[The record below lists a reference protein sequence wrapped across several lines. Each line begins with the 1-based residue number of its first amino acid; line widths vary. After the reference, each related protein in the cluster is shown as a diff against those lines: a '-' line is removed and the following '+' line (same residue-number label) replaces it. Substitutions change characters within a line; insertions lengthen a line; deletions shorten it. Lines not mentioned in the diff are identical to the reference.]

1 MKEMTVVVGRS
12 LIAAALPMMAAY
24 LLAFEMFPSAFHE
37 DNASAAVAG
46 CGYIGAAV
54 SLLATG
60 KALGRLLRLRLL
72 LSLIASGATLAAILM
87 SPTNLSE
94 LLMTLFV
101 VAVAS
106 SLPLL
111 LLGVLDQIRAR
122 QRTDQ
127 GEAVSARD
135 ADVLATGRFMAVA
148 WNLVLFLLWT
158 TVDFNEMSSIAWWLG
173 TACML
178 NGSVEVFPGMLG
190 ELRFVW
196 SEITRPTSMTIEP
209 AGGRTWSDDESD
221 DGDLDWSPSGSGMSQ
236 RYDLGYSEARL
247 INPSTG
253 FEMDGGLD
261 SAGYTFGEDPDP
273 HGDFM

>member
-1 MKEMTVVVGRS
+1 MT
-12 LIAAALPMMAAY
+12 AAN
-24 LLAFEMFPSAFHE
+24 LLAFEMFPTVLHE
-37 DNASAAVAG
+37 DNASATVAG

-60 KALGRLLRLRLL
+60 KVLGRLLRLRLL
-72 LSLIASGATLAAILM
+72 FSLIVIGATLAAILM
-87 SPTNLSE
+87 SPTSLSE

-101 VAVAS
+101 AAFAS

-111 LLGVLDQIRAR
+111 LLGAFDQIRAR
-122 QRTDQ
+122 RSTAQRAAVAACDDMALVTVRSV
-127 GEAVSARD
+127 AVS
-135 ADVLATGRFMAVA
+135 L
-148 WNLVLFLLWT
+148 NLVLLLLWT
-158 TVDFNEMSSIAWWLG
+158 TIDFNDMSSMVWWLG

-178 NGSVEVFPGMLG
+178 NGSVEIFPGMLG

-196 SEITRPTSMTIEP
+196 SEITRPTSMTTEP
-209 AGGRTWSDDESD
+209 AGGTTWSDDESD
-221 DGDLDWSPSGSGMSQ
+221 DGDFDWSPSGSGMSE
-236 RYDLGYSEARL
+236 RYDLGYGEARL